1 MTRAFL
7 FDVDGTL
14 TDPRQPMEDDFASFF
29 EEFCTREAV
38 YLVSGSDLK
47 KIQEQVP
54 ENILKLCKG
63 VFSSSGNQLN
73 VRDELIYSN
82 VFQPKD
88 GFVSFLFDFMDKS
101 NYPDRT
107 GRHLELR
114 PGMINFSIVGRNAT
128 NQQRKKYYNW
138 DKKNQERKKLAV
150 LSMTKFPDLD
160 VKIGG
165 EISVDIYPNGN
176 DKRQAV
182 SFLRNENP
190 DVSIYFF
197 GDRTD
202 KDGNDY
208 SVVVSLID
216 GDKSHT
222 VKGFKETYKI
232 LNSYWENNNE

>member
-1 MTRAFL
+1 
-7 FDVDGTL
+7 
-14 TDPRQPMEDDFASFF
+14 
-29 EEFCTREAV
+29 
-38 YLVSGSDLK
+38 
-47 KIQEQVP
+47 
-54 ENILKLCKG
+54 
-63 VFSSSGNQLN
+63 
-73 VRDELIYSN
+73 
-82 VFQPKD
+82 
-88 GFVSFLFDFMDKS
+88 
-101 NYPDRT
+101 
-107 GRHLELR
+107 
-114 PGMINFSIVGRNAT
+114 
-128 NQQRKKYYNW
+128 
-138 DKKNQERKKLAV
+138 
-150 LSMTKFPDLD
+150 MTKFPDLD